1 MRKPFFWL
9 GLLLLV
15 VGLPACQSVSKGP
28 DVSSVAVDLQ
38 WHRFERDFFQID
50 TTQIETSLKG
60 LQQKH
65 PGFTGDFLEYVLG
78 AGSADPEAPVV
89 QQAAAAFLRSY
100 RGVHTDLE
108 KQYATTSKLEGDFKR
123 AFQHIRY
130 YHPQYQVPAIY
141 TYVGPF
147 DAPAVALT
155 QGGLAIGLQL
165 FAGKDYPFY
174 TSPQGQLLYPA
185 YISRRFE
192 SAYMVPTAALAIAQ
206 DLFPEPKGSLPL
218 VEQMIEKG
226 KYWYLLRKWLPEVSD
241 TLITGYTGT
250 QMKWAQENEGMIWN
264 FLLQQ
269 NHVYTTDP
277 SLLQLYIG
285 EAPQTQGFPEASP
298 GNIGP
303 WIGWRILQAYEKKK
317 GESKPDELMRTP
329 AKSILAEAK
338 YKPR

>member
-1 MRKPFFWL
+1 MKKNFFWI
-9 GLLLLV
+9 GVLLLG
-15 VGLPACQSVSKGP
+15 GLIACQSNHKGP
-28 DVSSVAVDLQ
+28 DVSAVQVD
-38 WHRFERDFFQID
+38 WKWYRFENDFFKAD
-50 TTQIETSLKG
+50 TQQLAASLKS
-60 LQQKH
+60 LQQKY
-65 PGFTGDFLEYVLG
+65 PAFTGDFLEYVLG
-78 AGSADPEAPVV
+78 TGSRDPDSPVV
-89 QQAAAAFLRSY
+89 QQATAAFLRSY
-100 RGVHTDLE
+100 RGVQADVQ
-108 KQYATTSKLEGDFKR
+108 KQYAQTQDLERDLKR

-130 YHPQYQVPAIY
+130 YHPNYQVPAVY

-147 DAPAVALT
+147 DAPGVALT

-192 SAYMVPTAALAIAQ
+192 PAYIVPAAATAIAQ
-206 DLFPEPKGSLPL
+206 DLFPEPGGSLPL

-241 TLITGYTGT
+241 TLITGYTAS
-250 QMKWAQENEGMIWN
+250 QLKWAQENEGMIWN

-285 EAPQTQGFPEASP
+285 EAPQTQGFPDTSP

-317 GESKPDELMRTP
+317 GEQKPDELMRTP
-329 AKSILAEAK
+329 AKTILAEAK